1 VSPSPLY
8 QAAVAELEGVL
19 SPRVVSR
26 SLKEGMTQLGRTPEA
41 VELDD
46 IERILKAQIYRQLQV
61 AMPLG
66 QAKEKIT
73 EIIERLRSVET
84 GAAPRDP
91 TPAPL
96 EGQSAALEELKA
108 SMKPFN
114 LYFEWPEVQKL
125 RAQIQLLDSELSA
138 GKEAGGLLRDAREQL
153 RAIGQKLEDSLVLQ
167 ARDLGELADL
177 LEQVR
182 GLGGTKV
189 RRLENLLGQIR
200 EAQDQRQLAP
210 AEIERARKLG
220 TDLRKLLESSVL
232 AQKPQPSQEDVGILE
247 VDPDEDD
254 QLALVRDLD
263 ESVNAKL
270 LQIDLES
277 ERFELGSI
285 ESSNAHLLEHRPEV
299 RGQFESLRRKL
310 DAGEPVASDLDPLRA
325 ALERAT
331 RELRAALAE
340 ELSGIADD
348 AVRLRQHT
356 DTAELGQAVQVA
368 RGVLEKSVP
377 DPSDIRHIRGLHEL
391 ARQRA
396 SEAEKRSA
404 EAEEER
410 QTRLGEQAAVI
421 ARLDAT
427 LREASSGAGAEFEAL
442 KGELAAL
449 RAAQDQGEH
458 VPDLLAAVRRSEERY
473 LAAVGGSGKGDSDG
487 PKAQARALL
496 TELESLPLLPAMRE
510 RAQSLAGKL
519 SAALGGDGP
528 GSSSEAAKRVAEGDV
543 LLAALRLELRD
554 AHAARLSAG
563 RTEASELGRDDLVE
577 AFEQAEARL
586 AAGEFPSLHDLEVGL
601 RSASDRRRQEE
612 LTEIKVLE
620 TEAARFA
627 GAGLPGYEELCGL
640 IEKSKEVPFG
650 NGSAALL
657 GTAWLQLES
666 LRATVEQRLEG
677 LERRLDAALAVL
689 ARVEKLNSED
699 VEEARRILR
708 HLHDQ
713 RDSLGRVSLGLR
725 LKLESSLQHAES
737 LLAKLQ
743 QEYEA
748 TRAIADQLVSGNFI
762 DDMLGLLGGDEP
774 KPEDENAG
782 VALPA
787 FDETRKAHEARSEN
801 PKLNAWVDGYLAEKG
816 MASLALLDR
825 QGRLVAGRLQAT
837 PAEAWAALDRL
848 MTELDA
854 LGLELGRGAPQ
865 LATLELG
872 SSAVIASRPIGKYRL
887 LAVLDAPSALS
898 RVLDRL
904 RRELARD
911 PNKSTTGGTP
921 LA

>member
-1 VSPSPLY
+1 
-8 QAAVAELEGVL
+8 VAELEGVL

-41 VELDD
+41 VELGDL
-46 IERILKAQIYRQLQV
+46 ERILKAQIYRQLQV

-66 QAKEKIT
+66 QAKEKIA
-73 EIIERLRSVET
+73 EIIEHLRSVDT
-84 GAAPRDP
+84 GGAPRDP

-96 EGQSAALEELKA
+96 EGQSSALEELKA
-108 SMKPFN
+108 SMRPFN

-182 GLGGTKV
+182 SLGGTKV
-189 RRLENLLGQIR
+189 RRLDSLLGQIR
-200 EAQDQRQLAP
+200 EAQEQRQLAP

-232 AQKPQPSQEDVGILE
+232 TLKPQPAQEDVGILE
-247 VDPDEDD
+247 IDPDEDD
-254 QLALVRDLD
+254 QLSLVQDLD

-285 ESSNAHLLEHRPEV
+285 ESANAHLLEHRPEA
-299 RGQFESLRRKL
+299 RDPIERLRRKL
-310 DAGEPVASDLDPLRA
+310 DAGEPVASDLDQLRA
-325 ALERAT
+325 DLERAAT
-331 RELRAALAE
+331 ELRAALAE

-391 ARQRA
+391 ARQQA
-396 SEAEKRSA
+396 SAAEKRSA

-410 QTRLGEQAAVI
+410 QARLGEQAAVI
-421 ARLDAT
+421 ARLEAT
-427 LREASSGAGAEFEAL
+427 LREARAGTTAEFEAL
-442 KGELAAL
+442 RGELAAL

-473 LAAVGGSGKGDSDG
+473 LAAAASSGDADSGGRKN
-487 PKAQARALL
+487 QARVLL
-496 TELESLPLLPAMRE
+496 AELESLPLLPSMRE
-510 RAQSLAGKL
+510 RAQSLADKL
-519 SAALGGDGP
+519 SAALMEDGSAASP
-528 GSSSEAAKRVAEGDV
+528 EAAKRLAEGEV

-554 AHAARLSAG
+554 AYGSRLQAARA
-563 RTEASELGRDDLVE
+563 EASELGRGDIVE
-577 AFEQAEARL
+577 AIDRADARL
-586 AAGEFPSLHDLEVGL
+586 SAGEFPRLHDLEAGL

-612 LTEIKVLE
+612 LTEIKALE
-620 TEAARFA
+620 AEAARFG
-627 GAGLPGYEELCGL
+627 GAGLPGYEELCAL
-640 IEKSKEVPFG
+640 IEKAKEAPFG
-650 NGSAALL
+650 NGSAELL
-657 GTAWLQLES
+657 GNAWLQLES
-666 LRATVEQRLEG
+666 LRATVEQRLAG

-689 ARVEKLNSED
+689 GRVEKLNSED

-725 LKLESSLQHAES
+725 LELESSLQRAES
-737 LLAKLQ
+737 LLEKLK

-774 KPEDENAG
+774 KPEDEQAG
-782 VALPA
+782 TALPPSGEA
-787 FDETRKAHEARSEN
+787 RDTHEARSEN
-801 PKLNAWVDGYLAEKG
+801 PKLNAWVDSYLAEEG

-825 QGRLVAGRLQAT
+825 EGRLVAGRLKAT
-837 PAEAWAALDRL
+837 PGEARAALDRL
-848 MTELDA
+848 MADLDA

-872 SSAVIASRPIGKYRL
+872 GSAVIASRPIGKYRL

-911 PNKSTTGGTP
+911 PSKTTGGTQI
-921 LA
+921 A